1 MTTLVLRLLQK
12 ERTCLFLLDYYCE
25 YLELVYVT
33 ADRCG
38 CPVNK
43 QVERTQQ
50 FIQHD
55 AYVSIT
61 KNCTIM
67 FVSDLR

>member
-1 MTTLVLRLLQK
+1 M
-12 ERTCLFLLDYYCE
+12 TCLFLLDYHCE

-33 ADRCG
+33 LARCG
-38 CPVNK
+38 CPANQ

-50 FIQHD
+50 FIQRNT
-55 AYVSIT
+55 YVSIT

-67 FVSDLR
+67 FVSELMQNR